1 MMTPTKPD
9 KVRPDLRCPYADCAS
24 PVIQFQLPADPK
36 VMGFRCR
43 VHGMIAPPIPA
54 GSVKRTKES

>member
-1 MMTPTKPD
+1 MTPTKPD

-36 VMGFRCR
+36 LMGFRCR
-43 VHGMIAPPIPA
+43 IHGLIAPPVRA
-54 GSVKRTKES
+54 GAATRPVKS